1 MFRIINEITIFNF
14 NKNYKI
20 YLLIVFSVFIGLI
33 SCLTGIWAIVIIA
46 GAIFFLITLLNPKF
60 GIFILLFLQLGLT
73 QSAAGV
79 NKIEIIFMIFFGTVV
94 VSWVLHQ
101 LLKKEIAISWS
112 SLNFPILLFLAFCV
126 FSFIKASYNN
136 VSIMNWFAEWRVF
149 LILILFFIIL
159 NEFKSKEEL
168 KWLIYSFL
176 LITTSICLRDIF
188 LVIQQGGLE
197 QVRRVAGLQYA
208 SFFFIMAI
216 PFSISIFL
224 TTKRFLVK
232 WLQIPL
238 ILLFIY
244 RLLISIMRS
253 YILTLL
259 VMLVIFVGTL
269 LVLKTFKNKRLFFRM
284 VSLIILVCII
294 SGVVFLVFPV
304 QMDRIVKN
312 TLIRFSVLKDFS
324 SPQNISAFSRVA
336 EIKAVWNYAI
346 KQPVL
351 GHGFGF
357 KYQYYRPNQKFYDVP
372 YVHFI
377 PLFFFLKVGFIGI
390 LLIIW
395 IIIQVL
401 SLNWQVFKNEKDLFW
416 KFLELALFSNFIGF
430 VILSFF
436 ITNVI
441 RIDSLFYFTLATGI
455 IVTIKKIQKESN
467 TITMSRFISLNKNYG

>member
-1 MFRIINEITIFNF
+1 MSGIINKITIFNL

-20 YLLIVFSVFIGLI
+20 CLLVVIGVFIGLI
-33 SCLTGIWAIVIIA
+33 SCLTGIWAVAIIA
-46 GAIFFLITLLNPKF
+46 GAILFLITLLNSKF
-60 GIFILLFLQLGLT
+60 GIFVLLFLQLGLT
-73 QSAAGV
+73 QSTAGV

-94 VSWVLHQ
+94 VGWILRQ
-101 LLKKEIAISWS
+101 LLKKGIAISWS

-126 FSFIKASYNN
+126 FSFIKAFYNN

-176 LITTSICLRDIF
+176 LITTLICLRDIF

-197 QVRRVAGLQYA
+197 QVRRVTGLQYA
-208 SFFFIMAI
+208 SLFFIMAI

-224 TTKRFLVK
+224 TTRHLLVK

-244 RLLISIMRS
+244 RLSISIMRS
-253 YILTLL
+253 YILALL
-259 VMLVIFVGTL
+259 VILVIFVATL
-269 LVLKTFKNKRLFFRM
+269 FVLKTFKNKRLFFRI

-294 SGVVFLVFPV
+294 SGVVFLIFPV

-312 TLIRFSVLKDFS
+312 SLIRFSILKDFS
-324 SPQNISAFSRVA
+324 SPQNISVLSRVA
-336 EIKAVWNYAI
+336 EIKAAWNYAI
-346 KQPVL
+346 KQPLL

-357 KYQYYRPNQKFYDVP
+357 KYQYYRPNQKFYDIP

-377 PLFFFLKVGFIGI
+377 PIFFFLKVGFIGI

-395 IIIQVL
+395 IIIRVL
-401 SLNWQVFKNEKDLFW
+401 SLNWQMLKNEKDLFW
-416 KFLELALFSNFIGF
+416 KFLEIALFSNFIGF

-436 ITNVI
+436 ITSVI
-441 RIDSLFYFTLATGI
+441 RIDSLFYFTLAAGI
-455 IVTIKKIQKESN
+455 IATIKKIQKESS
-467 TITMSRFISLNKNYG
+467 IMSRFISLN

>member
-1 MFRIINEITIFNF
+1 MSGIINEITIFNL

-20 YLLIVFSVFIGLI
+20 CLLVVIGVFIGLI
-33 SCLTGIWAIVIIA
+33 SCLTGIWAVVIIA
-46 GAIFFLITLLNPKF
+46 GAILFLITLLNSKF
-60 GIFILLFLQLGLT
+60 GIFVLLFLQLGLT
-73 QSAAGV
+73 QSTAGV
-79 NKIEIIFMIFFGTVV
+79 SKIEIIFMIFFGTVV
-94 VSWVLHQ
+94 VGWILRQ
-101 LLKKEIAISWS
+101 LLKKGIVISWS

-126 FSFIKASYNN
+126 FSFIKAFYNN

-176 LITTSICLRDIF
+176 LITTLICLRDIF

-197 QVRRVAGLQYA
+197 QVRRVTGLQYA
-208 SFFFIMAI
+208 SLFFIMAI

-224 TTKRFLVK
+224 TTRHLLVK

-253 YILTLL
+253 YILVLL
-259 VMLVIFVGTL
+259 VILVIFVATL
-269 LVLKTFKNKRLFFRM
+269 FVLKTFKNKRLFFRM

-294 SGVVFLVFPV
+294 SGVVFLIFPV

-312 TLIRFSVLKDFS
+312 SLIRFSILKDFS
-324 SPQNISAFSRVA
+324 SPQNISALSRVA
-336 EIKAVWNYAI
+336 EIKAAWNYAI
-346 KQPVL
+346 KQPLL

-357 KYQYYRPNQKFYDVP
+357 KYQYYRPNQIFYDIS

-377 PLFFFLKVGFIGI
+377 PLFFFLKIGFIGI
-390 LLIIW
+390 LLITW
-395 IIIQVL
+395 IITRVL

-416 KFLELALFSNFIGF
+416 KFLELALFSNFIGLL
-430 VILSFF
+430 ILSFF
-436 ITNVI
+436 ITSVI
-441 RIDSLFYFTLATGI
+441 RIDSLFYFTFATGI
-455 IVTIKKIQKESN
+455 VATIKKIQKESN
-467 TITMSRFISLNKNYG
+467 TMSRFVSLN